1 MTTELETSF
10 ADLGLSAPIL
20 SALTDLGYE
29 KPSPIQ
35 LECIPHLLNGRD
47 VLGMAQTGSGK
58 TAAFGLPLLHNIKA
72 ELKAPQVLVL
82 APTRELAIQVAQALS
97 DFSKH
102 INGVNV
108 VALYGGQRYDVQLRA
123 LRQGPQIV
131 VGTPGRLLDHL
142 KRGTLNLSNLS
153 GLVLDEADEMLRMG
167 FIEDVENILAQMP
180 AEHQTA
186 LFSATMPDAIRRI
199 TRKFMKDPQEVRI
212 QSSVTTRPD
221 ISQSFWR
228 VGGGYRKNE
237 ALVRFLESE
246 DFDAAIIFVRT
257 KNGTLEVAE
266 ALESSGYNCAALNGD
281 MNQSLREQTLN
292 RLKDGRLDILIATDV
307 AARGLDVDR
316 ISLVVNYDIPMDSE
330 SYVHRIGR
338 TGRAGRAGRALL
350 FVENRERRLLQN
362 IERTMKLTIPEVQL
376 PNPELLGERRLAQFA
391 AKVGQ
396 QLESSDLD
404 LYRALLAKLQPEEE
418 FDLETLAAALL
429 KMAQGERPLILP
441 PEAPRRPQREFNSR
455 DDRGSDRGRDRGDS
469 RREPRPDSRDG
480 GERPA
485 RRERRDVGEMELYRI
500 EVGRDDGVE
509 VRHIVGAIANE
520 GDISSRYIGN
530 IKLFASHSTIE
541 LPKGMPG
548 EMLSH
553 FTRTRILNKPLNMQL
568 LGDAQPHERRERPAG
583 GAGAGGE
590 RRGGGGRS
598 FGGER
603 RDGAAGAPPRRSF
616 GSDRA
621 PAGGGEQRRGNRDGQ
636 RSAAPRREDAP
647 APAAAAPTRR
657 RFGDA

>member
-1 MTTELETSF
+1 MAEFETTF
-10 ADLGLSAPIL
+10 ADLGLKAPIL
-20 SALTDLGYE
+20 EALTDLGYE

-35 LECIPHLLNGRD
+35 AECIPHLLGGRD

-58 TAAFGLPLLHNIKA
+58 TAAFSLPLLNNLDP
-72 ELKAPQVLVL
+72 ELKAPQILVL
-82 APTRELAIQVAQALS
+82 APTRELAVQVAEAMT

-102 INGVNV
+102 MRGVNV

-142 KRGTLNLSNLS
+142 KRGTLDLSKLS

-167 FIEDVENILAQMP
+167 FIEDVETIMAQIP
-180 AEHQTA
+180 EGHQTA
-186 LFSATMPDAIRRI
+186 LFSATMPEAIRRI
-199 TRKFMKDPQEVRI
+199 TRRFMKEPQEVRI

-221 ISQSFWR
+221 ISQSYWT
-228 VGGGYRKNE
+228 VWGMRKNE
-237 ALVRFLESE
+237 ALVRFLEAE

-257 KNGTLEVAE
+257 KNATLEVAE
-266 ALESSGYNCAALNGD
+266 ALERSGYNSAALNGD
-281 MNQSLREQTLN
+281 MNQALREQTLE

-307 AARGLDVDR
+307 AARGLDVER

-350 FVENRERRLLQN
+350 FVENRERRLLRN
-362 IERTMKLTIPEVQL
+362 IERTMKLTIPEVEL
-376 PNPELLGERRLAQFA
+376 PNAELLGKRRLEKFA
-391 AKVGQ
+391 AKVQQ

-404 LYRALLAKLQPEEE
+404 QYRALLAKIQPSAEGEEL
-418 FDLETLAAALL
+418 DLETLAAALL

-441 PEAPRRPQREFNSR
+441 PDAPMRPKREFRDR
-455 DDRGSDRGRDRGDS
+455 DDRGPRDRNDRGPRGD
-469 RREPRPDSRDG
+469 RE
-480 GERPA
+480 ERP
-485 RRERRDVGEMELYRI
+485 RRERRDVGDMQLYRI

-548 EMLSH
+548 EVLQH
-553 FTRTRILNKPLNMQL
+553 FTRTRILNKPMNMQL
-568 LGDAQPHERRERPAG
+568 LGDAVPH
-583 GAGAGGE
+583 AGGE
-590 RRGGGGRS
+590 RRGGGRS
-598 FGGER
+598 FSGER
-603 RDGAAGAPPRRSF
+603 RE
-616 GSDRA
+616 
-621 PAGGGEQRRGNRDGQ
+621 GGRNFSGE
-636 RSAAPRREDAP
+636 RREG
-647 APAAAAPTRR
+647 RCV
-657 RFGDA
+657 

>member
-1 MTTELETSF
+1 MAEFETTF
-10 ADLGLSAPIL
+10 ADLGLKAPIL
-20 SALTDLGYE
+20 EALTDLGYE

-35 LECIPHLLNGRD
+35 AECIPHLLGGRD

-58 TAAFGLPLLHNIKA
+58 TAAFSLPLLNNLDP
-72 ELKAPQVLVL
+72 ELKAPQILVL
-82 APTRELAIQVAQALS
+82 APTRELAVQVAEAMT

-102 INGVNV
+102 MRGVNV

-142 KRGTLNLSNLS
+142 KRGTLDLSKLS

-167 FIEDVENILAQMP
+167 FIEDVETIMAQIP
-180 AEHQTA
+180 EGHQTA
-186 LFSATMPDAIRRI
+186 LFSATMPEAIRRI
-199 TRKFMKDPQEVRI
+199 TRRFMKEPQEVRI

-221 ISQSFWR
+221 ISQSYWT
-228 VGGGYRKNE
+228 VWGMRKNE
-237 ALVRFLESE
+237 ALVRFLEAE

-257 KNGTLEVAE
+257 KNATLEVAE
-266 ALESSGYNCAALNGD
+266 ALERSGYNSAALNGD
-281 MNQSLREQTLN
+281 MNQALREQTLE

-307 AARGLDVDR
+307 AARGLDVER

-350 FVENRERRLLQN
+350 FVENRERRLLRN
-362 IERTMKLTIPEVQL
+362 IERTMKLTIPEVEL
-376 PNPELLGERRLAQFA
+376 PNAELLGKRRLEKFA
-391 AKVGQ
+391 AKVQQ

-404 LYRALLAKLQPEEE
+404 QYRALLAKIQPSAEGEEL
-418 FDLETLAAALL
+418 DLETLAAALL

-441 PEAPRRPQREFNSR
+441 PDAPMRPKREFRDR
-455 DDRGSDRGRDRGDS
+455 DDRGPRDRNDRGPRGD
-469 RREPRPDSRDG
+469 REDRP
-480 GERPA
+480 
-485 RRERRDVGEMELYRI
+485 RRERRDVGDMQLYRI

-548 EMLSH
+548 EVLQH
-553 FTRTRILNKPLNMQL
+553 FTRTRILNKPMNMQL
-568 LGDAQPHERRERPAG
+568 LGDAVPH
-583 GAGAGGE
+583 AGGE
-590 RRGGGGRS
+590 RRGGG
-598 FGGER
+598 
-603 RDGAAGAPPRRSF
+603 
-616 GSDRA
+616 
-621 PAGGGEQRRGNRDGQ
+621 
-636 RSAAPRREDAP
+636 
-647 APAAAAPTRR
+647 
-657 RFGDA
+657 

>member
-10 ADLGLSAPIL
+10 ADLGLSAPII

-35 LECIPHLLNGRD
+35 AECIPHLLNGRD

-58 TAAFGLPLLHNIKA
+58 TAAFSLPLLHNIDA
-72 ELKAPQVLVL
+72 SLKAPQILVL
-82 APTRELAIQVAQALS
+82 APTRELAVQVAEAMT

-102 INGVNV
+102 MHGVNV

-123 LRQGPQIV
+123 LRQGPQVV

-167 FIEDVENILAQMP
+167 FIEDVETIMAQIP

-186 LFSATMPDAIRRI
+186 LFSATMPEAIRRI
-199 TRKFMKDPQEVRI
+199 TRRFMKEPQEVRI

-221 ISQSFWR
+221 ISQSYWS
-228 VGGGYRKNE
+228 VYGLRKNE
-237 ALVRFLESE
+237 ALVRFLEAE

-257 KNGTLEVAE
+257 KNATLEVAE
-266 ALESSGYNCAALNGD
+266 ALERSGYSSAALNGD
-281 MNQSLREQTLN
+281 MNQALREQTLE

-307 AARGLDVDR
+307 AARGLDVER

-350 FVENRERRLLQN
+350 FVENRERRLLRN
-362 IERTMKLTIPEVQL
+362 IERTMKLTIPEVEI
-376 PNPELLGERRLAQFA
+376 PTAEVLGERRLAKFA
-391 AKVGQ
+391 AKVQQ

-404 LYRALLAKLQPEEE
+404 QYRGLLAKLQPAEEL
-418 FDLETLAAALL
+418 DIETLAAALL
-429 KMAQGERPLILP
+429 KMAQGERPLIVAADP
-441 PEAPRRPQREFNSR
+441 VFKSRPPRREFE
-455 DDRGSDRGRDRGDS
+455 DRGDRGDRGD
-469 RREPRPDSRDG
+469 RRDRPARSNDRPARDG
-480 GERPA
+480 DSP
-485 RRERRDVGEMELYRI
+485 RRERRDAGEMELYRI

-530 IKLFASHSTIE
+530 IKLFGTHSTIE

-548 EMLSH
+548 EILSH
-553 FTRTRILNKPLNMQL
+553 FTRTRILNKPMNMQL
-568 LGDAQPHERRERPAG
+568 IGDAVPQAPRRDRP
-583 GAGAGGE
+583 AGAGGE
-590 RRGGGGRS
+590 RRGNGAPRP
-598 FGGER
+598 FNGER
-603 RDGAAGAPPRRSF
+603 REGARGTGAPRTFSGDRREGASAAGDRRPPSR
-616 GSDRA
+616 
-621 PAGGGEQRRGNRDGQ
+621 
-636 RSAAPRREDAP
+636 APRRTSDA
-647 APAAAAPTRR
+647 
-657 RFGDA
+657 

>member
-1 MTTELETSF
+1 MTTELEISF
-10 ADLGLSAPIL
+10 ADLGLSAPII

-35 LECIPHLLNGRD
+35 AECIPHLLSGRD

-58 TAAFGLPLLHNIKA
+58 TAAFSLPLLHNIDA
-72 ELKAPQVLVL
+72 SLKAPQILVL
-82 APTRELAIQVAQALS
+82 APTRELAVQVAEAMT

-102 INGVNV
+102 MHGVNV

-123 LRQGPQIV
+123 LRQGPQVV

-167 FIEDVENILAQMP
+167 FIEDVETIMAQIP

-186 LFSATMPDAIRRI
+186 LFSATMPEAIRRI
-199 TRKFMKDPQEVRI
+199 TRRFMKDPQEVRI

-221 ISQSFWR
+221 ISQSYWS
-228 VGGGYRKNE
+228 VYGLRKNE
-237 ALVRFLESE
+237 ALVRFLEAE

-257 KNGTLEVAE
+257 KNATLEVAE
-266 ALESSGYNCAALNGD
+266 ALERSGYSSAALNGD
-281 MNQSLREQTLN
+281 MNQALREQTLE

-307 AARGLDVDR
+307 AARGLDVER

-350 FVENRERRLLQN
+350 FVENRERRLLRN
-362 IERTMKLTIPEVQL
+362 IERTMKLTIPEVEI
-376 PNPELLGERRLAQFA
+376 PTAEVLGERRLAKFA
-391 AKVGQ
+391 AKVQQ

-404 LYRALLAKLQPEEE
+404 QYRALLAKLQPAEEL
-418 FDLETLAAALL
+418 DVETLAAALL
-429 KMAQGERPLILP
+429 KMAQGERPLIVAADP
-441 PEAPRRPQREFNSR
+441 VFKSRPPRREFEE
-455 DDRGSDRGRDRGDS
+455 RGDRGDRGD
-469 RREPRPDSRDG
+469 RRDRPVRSNDRPVRDG
-480 GERPA
+480 DSP
-485 RRERRDVGEMELYRI
+485 RRERRDAGEMELYRI

-530 IKLFASHSTIE
+530 IKLFGTHSTIE

-548 EMLSH
+548 EILSH
-553 FTRTRILNKPLNMQL
+553 FTRTRILNKPMNMQL
-568 LGDAQPHERRERPAG
+568 IGDAVPQAPRRDRP
-583 GAGAGGE
+583 AGAGGE
-590 RRGGGGRS
+590 RRGNGAPRP
-598 FGGER
+598 FNGER
-603 RDGAAGAPPRRSF
+603 REGARGTGAPRTFSGDRREGASAAGDRRPPSR
-616 GSDRA
+616 
-621 PAGGGEQRRGNRDGQ
+621 
-636 RSAAPRREDAP
+636 APRRTSDA
-647 APAAAAPTRR
+647 
-657 RFGDA
+657 

>member
-1 MTTELETSF
+1 MAEFETTF
-10 ADLGLSAPIL
+10 ADLGLKAPIL
-20 SALTDLGYE
+20 EALNDLGYE

-35 LECIPHLLNGRD
+35 AECIPHLLSGRD

-58 TAAFGLPLLHNIKA
+58 TAAFSLPLLNNIDPD
-72 ELKAPQVLVL
+72 LRAPQILVL
-82 APTRELAIQVAQALS
+82 APTRELAVQVAEAMTE
-97 DFSKH
+97 FSKH
-102 INGVNV
+102 MRGVNV

-142 KRGTLNLSNLS
+142 KRGTLDLSKLS

-167 FIEDVENILAQMP
+167 FIEDVETIMAQIP
-180 AEHQTA
+180 DGHQTA
-186 LFSATMPDAIRRI
+186 LFSATMPEAIRRI
-199 TRKFMKDPQEVRI
+199 TKRFMKEPQEVRI

-221 ISQSFWR
+221 ISQSYWS
-228 VGGGYRKNE
+228 VYGMRKNE
-237 ALVRFLESE
+237 ALVRFLEAE

-257 KNGTLEVAE
+257 KNATLEVAE
-266 ALESSGYNCAALNGD
+266 ALERSGYNSAALNGD
-281 MNQSLREQTLN
+281 MNQALREQTLE

-307 AARGLDVDR
+307 AARGLDVER

-350 FVENRERRLLQN
+350 FVENRERRLLRN
-362 IERTMKLTIPEVQL
+362 IERTMKLTIPEADL
-376 PNPELLGERRLAQFA
+376 PNAELLGKRRLEKFA
-391 AKVGQ
+391 AKVQQ

-404 LYRALLAKLQPEEE
+404 QYRALLSQIQPVAEGEEL
-418 FDLETLAAALL
+418 DMETLAAALL
-429 KMAQGERPLILP
+429 KMAQGERSLIVP
-441 PEAPRRPQREFNSR
+441 PDAPMRPKREFRDR
-455 DDRGSDRGRDRGDS
+455 DDRFERRGDRNDRGPRGD
-469 RREPRPDSRDG
+469 RPERG
-480 GERPA
+480 GEDRP
-485 RRERRDVGEMELYRI
+485 RRERRDAGEMELYRI

-530 IKLFASHSTIE
+530 IKLFGSHSTIE

-548 EMLSH
+548 EVLQH
-553 FTRTRILNKPLNMQL
+553 FTRTRILNKPMNMQL
-568 LGDAQPHERRERPAG
+568 MGDAQPRSDR
-583 GAGAGGE
+583 GGE
-590 RRGGGGRS
+590 RRGGGRS

-603 RDGAAGAPPRRSF
+603 REGGRSEGRTGEPRRFS
-616 GSDRA
+616 
-621 PAGGGEQRRGNRDGQ
+621 GERRENRG
-636 RSAAPRREDAP
+636 PRREEG
-647 APAAAAPTRR
+647 TSRR

>member
-1 MTTELETSF
+1 MAEFETTF
-10 ADLGLSAPIL
+10 ADLGLKAPIL
-20 SALTDLGYE
+20 EALNDLGYE

-35 LECIPHLLNGRD
+35 AECIPHLLSGRD

-58 TAAFGLPLLHNIKA
+58 TAAFSLPLLNNIDPD
-72 ELKAPQVLVL
+72 LRAPQILVL
-82 APTRELAIQVAQALS
+82 APTRELAVQVAEAMTE
-97 DFSKH
+97 FSKH
-102 INGVNV
+102 MRGVNV

-142 KRGTLNLSNLS
+142 KRGTLDLSKLS

-167 FIEDVENILAQMP
+167 FIEDVETIMAQLP
-180 AEHQTA
+180 DGHQTA
-186 LFSATMPDAIRRI
+186 LFSATMPEAIRRI
-199 TRKFMKDPQEVRI
+199 TRRFMKEPQEVRI

-221 ISQSFWR
+221 ISQSYWS
-228 VGGGYRKNE
+228 VYGMRKNE
-237 ALVRFLESE
+237 ALVRFLEAE

-257 KNGTLEVAE
+257 KNATLEVAE
-266 ALESSGYNCAALNGD
+266 ALERSGYNSAALNGD
-281 MNQSLREQTLN
+281 MNQALREQTLE

-307 AARGLDVDR
+307 AARGLDVER

-350 FVENRERRLLQN
+350 FVENRERRLLRN
-362 IERTMKLTIPEVQL
+362 IERTMKLTIPEADL
-376 PNPELLGERRLAQFA
+376 PNAELLGKRRLEKFA
-391 AKVGQ
+391 AKVQQ

-404 LYRALLAKLQPEEE
+404 QYRALLSQIQPVAEGEEL
-418 FDLETLAAALL
+418 DMETLAAALL
-429 KMAQGERPLILP
+429 KMAQGERSLIVP
-441 PEAPRRPQREFNSR
+441 PDAPMRPKREFRDR
-455 DDRGSDRGRDRGDS
+455 DDRFERRGDRNDRGPRGD
-469 RREPRPDSRDG
+469 RPERG
-480 GERPA
+480 GEDRP
-485 RRERRDVGEMELYRI
+485 RRERRDAGDMELYRI

-548 EMLSH
+548 EVLQH
-553 FTRTRILNKPLNMQL
+553 FTRTRILNKPMNMQL
-568 LGDAQPHERRERPAG
+568 LGDAQPRPDR
-583 GAGAGGE
+583 GGE
-590 RRGGGGRS
+590 RRGGGRG

-603 RDGAAGAPPRRSF
+603 REGGRSE
-616 GSDRA
+616 GR
-621 PAGGGEQRRGNRDGQ
+621 GGEGRRFSGERRENRG
-636 RSAAPRREDAP
+636 PRREEG
-647 APAAAAPTRR
+647 TSRR

>member
-10 ADLGLSAPIL
+10 ADLGLSAPII

-35 LECIPHLLNGRD
+35 AECIPHLLNGRD

-58 TAAFGLPLLHNIKA
+58 TAAFSLPLLHNIDA
-72 ELKAPQVLVL
+72 SLKAPQILVL
-82 APTRELAIQVAQALS
+82 APTRELAVQVAEAMT

-102 INGVNV
+102 MHGVNV

-123 LRQGPQIV
+123 LRQGPQVV

-167 FIEDVENILAQMP
+167 FIEDVETIMAQIP

-186 LFSATMPDAIRRI
+186 LFSATMPEAIRRI
-199 TRKFMKDPQEVRI
+199 TRRFMKEPQEVRI

-221 ISQSFWR
+221 ISQSYWS
-228 VGGGYRKNE
+228 VYGLRKNE
-237 ALVRFLESE
+237 ALVRFLEAE

-257 KNGTLEVAE
+257 KNATLEVAE
-266 ALESSGYNCAALNGD
+266 ALERSGYSSAALNGD
-281 MNQSLREQTLN
+281 MNQALREQTLE

-307 AARGLDVDR
+307 AARGLDVER

-350 FVENRERRLLQN
+350 FVENRERRLLRN
-362 IERTMKLTIPEVQL
+362 IERTMKLTIPEVEI
-376 PNPELLGERRLAQFA
+376 PTAEVLGERRLAKFA
-391 AKVGQ
+391 AKVQQ

-404 LYRALLAKLQPEEE
+404 QYRGLLAKLQPAEEL
-418 FDLETLAAALL
+418 DIETLAAALL
-429 KMAQGERPLILP
+429 KMAQGERPLIVAADP
-441 PEAPRRPQREFNSR
+441 VFKSRPPRREFE
-455 DDRGSDRGRDRGDS
+455 DRGDRGDRGD
-469 RREPRPDSRDG
+469 RRDRPARSNDRPARDG
-480 GERPA
+480 DSP
-485 RRERRDVGEMELYRI
+485 RRERRDAGEMELYRI

-530 IKLFASHSTIE
+530 IKLFGTHSTIE

-548 EMLSH
+548 EILSH
-553 FTRTRILNKPLNMQL
+553 FTRTRILNKPMNMQL
-568 LGDAQPHERRERPAG
+568 IGDAVPQAPRRDRP
-583 GAGAGGE
+583 AGAGGE
-590 RRGGGGRS
+590 RRGNGAPRPFS
-598 FGGER
+598 GER
-603 RDGAAGAPPRRSF
+603 REGGRGNGAPRSFSGDRREGSSAAGDRRPPSR
-616 GSDRA
+616 
-621 PAGGGEQRRGNRDGQ
+621 
-636 RSAAPRREDAP
+636 APRRTTDA
-647 APAAAAPTRR
+647 
-657 RFGDA
+657 

>member
-1 MTTELETSF
+1 MAEFETTF
-10 ADLGLSAPIL
+10 ADLGLKAPIL
-20 SALTDLGYE
+20 EALTDLGYE

-35 LECIPHLLNGRD
+35 AECIPHLLGGRD

-58 TAAFGLPLLHNIKA
+58 TAAFSLPLLNNLDP
-72 ELKAPQVLVL
+72 ELKAPQILVL
-82 APTRELAIQVAQALS
+82 APTRELAVQVAEAMT

-102 INGVNV
+102 MRGVNV

-142 KRGTLNLSNLS
+142 KRGTLDLSKLS

-167 FIEDVENILAQMP
+167 FIEDVETIMAQIP
-180 AEHQTA
+180 EGHQTA
-186 LFSATMPDAIRRI
+186 LFSATMPEAIRRI
-199 TRKFMKDPQEVRI
+199 TRRFMKEPQEVRI

-221 ISQSFWR
+221 ISQSYWT
-228 VGGGYRKNE
+228 VWGMRKNE
-237 ALVRFLESE
+237 ALVRFLEAE

-257 KNGTLEVAE
+257 KNATLEVAE
-266 ALESSGYNCAALNGD
+266 ALERSGYNSAALNGD
-281 MNQSLREQTLN
+281 MNQALREQTLE

-307 AARGLDVDR
+307 AARGLDVER

-350 FVENRERRLLQN
+350 FVENRERRLLRN
-362 IERTMKLTIPEVQL
+362 IERTMKLTIPEVEL
-376 PNPELLGERRLAQFA
+376 PNAELLGKRRLEKFA
-391 AKVGQ
+391 AKVQQ

-404 LYRALLAKLQPEEE
+404 QYRALLAKIQPSAEGEEL
-418 FDLETLAAALL
+418 DLETLAAALL

-441 PEAPRRPQREFNSR
+441 PDAPMRPKREFRDR
-455 DDRGSDRGRDRGDS
+455 DDRGPRDRNDRGPRGD
-469 RREPRPDSRDG
+469 RE
-480 GERPA
+480 ERP
-485 RRERRDVGEMELYRI
+485 RRERRDVGDMQLYRI

-548 EMLSH
+548 EVLQH
-553 FTRTRILNKPLNMQL
+553 FTRTRILNKPMNMQL
-568 LGDAQPHERRERPAG
+568 LGDAVPH
-583 GAGAGGE
+583 AGGE
-590 RRGGGGRS
+590 RRGGGRS
-598 FGGER
+598 FSGER
-603 RDGAAGAPPRRSF
+603 RE
-616 GSDRA
+616 
-621 PAGGGEQRRGNRDGQ
+621 GGRNFSGE
-636 RSAAPRREDAP
+636 RREGGRGDGRRFSGERRESRGSRRDDS
-647 APAAAAPTRR
+647 TGRR
-657 RFGDA
+657 RFGSDA

>member
-10 ADLGLSAPIL
+10 ADLGLSAPII

-35 LECIPHLLNGRD
+35 AECIPHLLNGRD

-58 TAAFGLPLLHNIKA
+58 TAAFSLPLLHNLKA
-72 ELKAPQVLVL
+72 ELKSPQILVL
-82 APTRELAIQVAQALS
+82 APTRELAVQVAEAMT
-97 DFSKH
+97 DFAKH
-102 INGVNV
+102 MNGVNV

-123 LRQGPQIV
+123 LRQGPQVV

-167 FIEDVENILAQMP
+167 FIEDVETIMAEIP

-186 LFSATMPDAIRRI
+186 LFSATMPEAIRRI
-199 TRKFMKDPQEVRI
+199 TRRFMKDPQEVRI

-221 ISQSFWR
+221 ISQSYWT
-228 VGGGYRKNE
+228 VQGMRKNE
-237 ALVRFLESE
+237 ALVRFLEAE

-257 KNGTLEVAE
+257 KNATLEVAE
-266 ALESSGYNCAALNGD
+266 ALERSGYSSAALNGD
-281 MNQSLREQTLN
+281 MNQALREQTLE

-307 AARGLDVDR
+307 AARGLDVER

-350 FVENRERRLLQN
+350 FVENRERRLLRN
-362 IERTMKLTIPEVQL
+362 IERTMKLTIPEVEL
-376 PNPELLGERRLAQFA
+376 PNAELLGERRLAKFA
-391 AKVGQ
+391 AKVQQ

-404 LYRALLAKLQPEEE
+404 MYRGLLAKLQPGEEE
-418 FDLETLAAALL
+418 LEMETLAAALL

-441 PEAPRRPQREFNSR
+441 ADPVFKPRQRREFNDR
-455 DDRGSDRGRDRGDS
+455 DDRGSDRRRDA
-469 RREPRPDSRDG
+469 RPDSRDG
-480 GERPA
+480 GAERP
-485 RRERRDVGEMELYRI
+485 RRERRDVGEMQLYRI

-530 IKLFASHSTIE
+530 IKLFAGHSTIE

-548 EMLSH
+548 EILSH
-553 FTRTRILNKPLNMQL
+553 FTRTRILNKPMNMQL
-568 LGDAQPHERRERPAG
+568 LGDAQPHERRERPAPAGNGERRG
-583 GAGAGGE
+583 GARPFNGERREGANPGRRSFGDRREGGAAAPAGNGGE
-590 RRGGGGRS
+590 RRGGN
-598 FGGER
+598 F
-603 RDGAAGAPPRRSF
+603 
-616 GSDRA
+616 
-621 PAGGGEQRRGNRDGQ
+621 NRDGQ
-636 RSAAPRREDAP
+636 RAPRRDDA
-647 APAAAAPTRR
+647 APAAPRR

>member
-1 MTTELETSF
+1 MAEFETTF
-10 ADLGLSAPIL
+10 ADLGLKAPIL
-20 SALTDLGYE
+20 EALNDLGYE

-35 LECIPHLLNGRD
+35 AECIPHLLSGRD

-58 TAAFGLPLLHNIKA
+58 TAAFSLPLLNNIDPD
-72 ELKAPQVLVL
+72 LRAPQILVL
-82 APTRELAIQVAQALS
+82 APTRELAVQVAEAMTE
-97 DFSKH
+97 FSKH
-102 INGVNV
+102 MRGLNV

-142 KRGTLNLSNLS
+142 KRGTLDLSKLS

-167 FIEDVENILAQMP
+167 FIEDVETIMAQIP
-180 AEHQTA
+180 EGHQTA
-186 LFSATMPDAIRRI
+186 LFSATMPEAIRRI
-199 TRKFMKDPQEVRI
+199 TRRFMKEPQEVRI

-221 ISQSFWR
+221 ISQSYWS
-228 VGGGYRKNE
+228 VYGMRKNE
-237 ALVRFLESE
+237 ALVRFLEAE

-257 KNGTLEVAE
+257 KNATLEVAE
-266 ALESSGYNCAALNGD
+266 ALERNGYNSAALNGD
-281 MNQSLREQTLN
+281 MNQALREQTLE

-307 AARGLDVDR
+307 AARGLDVER

-350 FVENRERRLLQN
+350 FVENRERRLLRN
-362 IERTMKLTIPEVQL
+362 IERTMKLTIPEAEL
-376 PNPELLGERRLAQFA
+376 PNAELLGKRRLEKFA
-391 AKVGQ
+391 AKVQQ

-404 LYRALLAKLQPEEE
+404 QYRALLAQIQPTAEGEEL
-418 FDLETLAAALL
+418 DIETLAAALL
-429 KMAQGERPLILP
+429 KMAQGERTLIVP
-441 PEAPRRPQREFNSR
+441 PDAPMRPRREFRDR
-455 DDRGSDRGRDRGDS
+455 DDRFERRGDRNDRGPRGD
-469 RREPRPDSRDG
+469 RPERG
-480 GERPA
+480 GEDRP
-485 RRERRDVGEMELYRI
+485 RRERRDAGEMELYRI

-548 EMLSH
+548 EVLQH
-553 FTRTRILNKPLNMQL
+553 FTRTRILNKPMNMQL
-568 LGDAQPHERRERPAG
+568 LGDAQPRPDR
-583 GAGAGGE
+583 GGE
-590 RRGGGGRS
+590 RRGGGRG

-603 RDGAAGAPPRRSF
+603 REGGRSE
-616 GSDRA
+616 GR
-621 PAGGGEQRRGNRDGQ
+621 GGEGRRFSGERRESRG
-636 RSAAPRREDAP
+636 PRREEG
-647 APAAAAPTRR
+647 TSRR

>member
-1 MTTELETSF
+1 MAEFETTF
-10 ADLGLSAPIL
+10 ADLGLKAPIL
-20 SALTDLGYE
+20 EALNDLGYE

-35 LECIPHLLNGRD
+35 AECIPHLLGGRD

-58 TAAFGLPLLHNIKA
+58 TAAFSLPLLNNLDP
-72 ELKAPQVLVL
+72 ELKAPQILVL
-82 APTRELAIQVAQALS
+82 APTRELAVQVAEAMT

-102 INGVNV
+102 MRGVNV

-142 KRGTLNLSNLS
+142 KRGTLDLSKLS

-167 FIEDVENILAQMP
+167 FIEDVETIMAQIP
-180 AEHQTA
+180 EGHQTA
-186 LFSATMPDAIRRI
+186 LFSATMPEAIRRI
-199 TRKFMKDPQEVRI
+199 TRRFMKEPQEVRI

-221 ISQSFWR
+221 ISQSYWT
-228 VGGGYRKNE
+228 VWGMRKNE
-237 ALVRFLESE
+237 ALVRFLEAE

-257 KNGTLEVAE
+257 KNATLEVAE
-266 ALESSGYNCAALNGD
+266 ALERNGYNSAALNGD
-281 MNQSLREQTLN
+281 MNQALREQTLE

-307 AARGLDVDR
+307 AARGLDVER

-350 FVENRERRLLQN
+350 FVENRERRLLRN
-362 IERTMKLTIPEVQL
+362 IERTMKLTIPEVEL
-376 PNPELLGERRLAQFA
+376 PNAELLGKRRLEKFA
-391 AKVGQ
+391 AKVQQ

-404 LYRALLAKLQPEEE
+404 QYRALLAKIQPTAEDEEL
-418 FDLETLAAALL
+418 DIETLAAALL
-429 KMAQGERPLILP
+429 KMAQGERTLIVP
-441 PEAPRRPQREFNSR
+441 PDAPMRPKREFRDR
-455 DDRGSDRGRDRGDS
+455 DDRAPRDRNDRGPREDR
-469 RREPRPDSRDG
+469 P
-480 GERPA
+480 
-485 RRERRDVGEMELYRI
+485 RRERRDAGEMELYRI

-548 EMLSH
+548 EVLQH
-553 FTRTRILNKPLNMQL
+553 FTRTRILNKPMNMQL
-568 LGDAQPHERRERPAG
+568 LGDAQPRTDR
-583 GAGAGGE
+583 GGE
-590 RRGGGGRS
+590 RRGGGRS

-603 RDGAAGAPPRRSF
+603 REGGRTEGRRFSGERREGGRSF
-616 GSDRA
+616 G
-621 PAGGGEQRRGNRDGQ
+621 GERRESRG
-636 RSAAPRREDAP
+636 PRREEGAS
-647 APAAAAPTRR
+647 RR

>member
-1 MTTELETSF
+1 MTDTIETTFS
-10 ADLGLSAPIL
+10 DLGLNASIL
-20 SALTDLGYE
+20 QALTDLGYE

-35 LECIPHLLNGRD
+35 AECIPHLLGGRD

-58 TAAFGLPLLHNIKA
+58 TAAFSLPLLHNLDP
-72 ELKAPQVLVL
+72 ELKAPQILVL
-82 APTRELAIQVAQALS
+82 APTRELAVQVAEAMT

-102 INGVNV
+102 MHGVNV

-142 KRGTLNLSNLS
+142 KRGTLNLSNLK

-167 FIEDVENILAQMP
+167 FIEDVETIMAEIP

-186 LFSATMPDAIRRI
+186 LFSATMPEAIRRI
-199 TRKFMKDPQEVRI
+199 TRRFMKEPQEVRI

-221 ISQSFWR
+221 ISQSYWS
-228 VGGGYRKNE
+228 VYGMRKNE
-237 ALVRFLESE
+237 ALVRFLEAE

-257 KNGTLEVAE
+257 KNATLEVAE
-266 ALESSGYNCAALNGD
+266 ALERSGYNSAALNGD
-281 MNQSLREQTLN
+281 MNQALREQTLE

-307 AARGLDVDR
+307 AARGLDVER

-350 FVENRERRLLQN
+350 FVENRERRLLRN
-362 IERTMKLTIPEVQL
+362 IERTMKLTIPEVEL
-376 PNPELLGERRLAQFA
+376 PNAELLGKRRLEKFA
-391 AKVGQ
+391 AKVQQ

-404 LYRALLAKLQPEEE
+404 LYRGLLSKIQPVADEEL
-418 FDLETLAAALL
+418 DIETLAAALL

-441 PEAPRRPQREFNSR
+441 PEAPMRPKREFR
-455 DDRGSDRGRDRGDS
+455 DRDERFERRGDRNDRNDRGPRADRPERGAEDR
-469 RREPRPDSRDG
+469 P
-480 GERPA
+480 
-485 RRERRDVGEMELYRI
+485 RRERRDAGEMELYRI

-530 IKLFASHSTIE
+530 IKLFGTHSTIE

-548 EMLSH
+548 EVLQH
-553 FTRTRILNKPLNMQL
+553 FTRTRILNKPMNMQL
-568 LGDAQPHERRERPAG
+568 LGDAQPHERRGGGDRPAG
-583 GAGAGGE
+583 ERRFGGGAGGE
-590 RRGGGGRS
+590 RREGGRGPRREGAAPGAGRFS
-598 FGGER
+598 GER
-603 RDGAAGAPPRRSF
+603 R
-616 GSDRA
+616 
-621 PAGGGEQRRGNRDGQ
+621 EGNRG
-636 RSAAPRREDAP
+636 PRREEG
-647 APAAAAPTRR
+647 AASGRR

>member
-1 MTTELETSF
+1 MAEFETTF
-10 ADLGLSAPIL
+10 ADLGLKAPIL
-20 SALTDLGYE
+20 EALNDLGYE

-35 LECIPHLLNGRD
+35 AECIPHLLSGRD

-58 TAAFGLPLLHNIKA
+58 TAAFSLPLLNNIDPD
-72 ELKAPQVLVL
+72 LRAPQILVL
-82 APTRELAIQVAQALS
+82 APTRELAVQVAEAMTE
-97 DFSKH
+97 FSKH
-102 INGVNV
+102 MRGVNV

-142 KRGTLNLSNLS
+142 KRGTLDLSKLS

-167 FIEDVENILAQMP
+167 FIEDVETIMAQIP
-180 AEHQTA
+180 EGHQTA
-186 LFSATMPDAIRRI
+186 LFSATMPEAIRRI
-199 TRKFMKDPQEVRI
+199 TRRFMKEPQEVRI

-221 ISQSFWR
+221 ISQSYWS
-228 VGGGYRKNE
+228 VYGMRKNE
-237 ALVRFLESE
+237 ALVRFLEAE

-257 KNGTLEVAE
+257 KNASLEVAV
-266 ALESSGYNCAALNGD
+266 ALERSGYNSAALNGD
-281 MNQSLREQTLN
+281 MNQALREQTLE

-307 AARGLDVDR
+307 AARGLDVER

-350 FVENRERRLLQN
+350 FVENRERRLLRN
-362 IERTMKLTIPEVQL
+362 IERTMKLTIPEAEL
-376 PNPELLGERRLAQFA
+376 PNAELLGKRRLEKFA
-391 AKVGQ
+391 AKVQQ

-404 LYRALLAKLQPEEE
+404 QYRALLSQIQPVAEGEEL
-418 FDLETLAAALL
+418 DMETLAAALL
-429 KMAQGERPLILP
+429 KMAQGERSLIVP
-441 PEAPRRPQREFNSR
+441 PDAPMRPKREFRDR
-455 DDRGSDRGRDRGDS
+455 DDRFERRGDRNDRGPRGD
-469 RREPRPDSRDG
+469 RPERG
-480 GERPA
+480 GEDRP
-485 RRERRDVGEMELYRI
+485 RRERRDAGEMELYRI

-530 IKLFASHSTIE
+530 IKLFGSHSTIE

-548 EMLSH
+548 EVLQH
-553 FTRTRILNKPLNMQL
+553 FTRTRILNKPMNMQL
-568 LGDAQPHERRERPAG
+568 MGDAQPRSDR
-583 GAGAGGE
+583 GGE
-590 RRGGGGRS
+590 RRGGGRS

-603 RDGAAGAPPRRSF
+603 REGGRSEGRTGEPRRFS
-616 GSDRA
+616 
-621 PAGGGEQRRGNRDGQ
+621 GERRENRG
-636 RSAAPRREDAP
+636 PRREEG
-647 APAAAAPTRR
+647 TSRR

>member
-1 MTTELETSF
+1 MAEFETTF
-10 ADLGLSAPIL
+10 ADLGLKAPIL
-20 SALTDLGYE
+20 EALTDLGYE

-35 LECIPHLLNGRD
+35 AECIPHLLGGRD

-58 TAAFGLPLLHNIKA
+58 TAAFSLPLLNNLDP
-72 ELKAPQVLVL
+72 ELKAPQILVL
-82 APTRELAIQVAQALS
+82 APTRELAVQVAEAMT

-102 INGVNV
+102 MRGVNV

-142 KRGTLNLSNLS
+142 KRGTLDLSKLS

-167 FIEDVENILAQMP
+167 FIEDVETIMAQIP
-180 AEHQTA
+180 EGHQTA
-186 LFSATMPDAIRRI
+186 LFSATMPEAIRRI
-199 TRKFMKDPQEVRI
+199 TRRFMKEPQEVRI

-221 ISQSFWR
+221 ISQSYWT
-228 VGGGYRKNE
+228 VWGMRKNE
-237 ALVRFLESE
+237 ALVRFLEAE

-257 KNGTLEVAE
+257 KNATLEVAE
-266 ALESSGYNCAALNGD
+266 ALERSGYNSAALNGD
-281 MNQSLREQTLN
+281 MNQALREQTLE

-307 AARGLDVDR
+307 AARGLDVER

-350 FVENRERRLLQN
+350 FVENRERRLLRN
-362 IERTMKLTIPEVQL
+362 IERTMKLTIPEVEL
-376 PNPELLGERRLAQFA
+376 PNAELLGKRRLEKFA
-391 AKVGQ
+391 AKVQQ

-404 LYRALLAKLQPEEE
+404 QYRALLAKIQPSAEGEEL
-418 FDLETLAAALL
+418 DLETLAAALL

-441 PEAPRRPQREFNSR
+441 PDAPMRPKREFRDR
-455 DDRGSDRGRDRGDS
+455 DDRGPRDRNDRGPRGD
-469 RREPRPDSRDG
+469 REDRP
-480 GERPA
+480 
-485 RRERRDVGEMELYRI
+485 RRERRDVGDMQLYRI

-548 EMLSH
+548 EVLQH
-553 FTRTRILNKPLNMQL
+553 FTRTRILNKPMNMQL
-568 LGDAQPHERRERPAG
+568 LGDAVPH
-583 GAGAGGE
+583 AGGE
-590 RRGGGGRS
+590 RR
-598 FGGER
+598 
-603 RDGAAGAPPRRSF
+603 
-616 GSDRA
+616 
-621 PAGGGEQRRGNRDGQ
+621 
-636 RSAAPRREDAP
+636 
-647 APAAAAPTRR
+647 
-657 RFGDA
+657 

>member
-1 MTTELETSF
+1 MAEFETTFS
-10 ADLGLSAPIL
+10 DLGLKTSIL
-20 SALTDLGYE
+20 EALNDLGYE

-35 LECIPHLLNGRD
+35 AECIPHLLSGRD

-58 TAAFGLPLLHNIKA
+58 TAAFSLPLLHNIDPD
-72 ELKAPQVLVL
+72 LRAPQILVL
-82 APTRELAIQVAQALS
+82 APTRELAVQVAEAMT

-102 INGVNV
+102 MHGVNV

-123 LRQGPQIV
+123 LRQGPQVV

-142 KRGTLNLSNLS
+142 KRGTLNLSSLK

-167 FIEDVENILAQMP
+167 FIEDVETIMAEIP

-186 LFSATMPDAIRRI
+186 LFSATMPEAIRRI
-199 TRKFMKDPQEVRI
+199 TRRFMKEPQEVRI

-221 ISQSFWR
+221 ISQSYWS
-228 VGGGYRKNE
+228 VYGMRKNE
-237 ALVRFLESE
+237 ALVRFLEAE

-257 KNGTLEVAE
+257 KNATLEVAE
-266 ALESSGYNCAALNGD
+266 ALERSGYNSAALNGD
-281 MNQSLREQTLN
+281 MNQALREQTLE

-307 AARGLDVDR
+307 AARGLDVER

-350 FVENRERRLLQN
+350 FVENRERRLLRN
-362 IERTMKLTIPEVQL
+362 IERTMKLTIPEAEL
-376 PNPELLGERRLAQFA
+376 PNAELLGKRRLEKFA
-391 AKVGQ
+391 AKVQQ

-404 LYRALLAKLQPEEE
+404 QYRALLANIQPTAEGEAL
-418 FDLETLAAALL
+418 DIETLAAALL
-429 KMAQGERPLILP
+429 KMAQGERSLIVP
-441 PEAPRRPQREFNSR
+441 PDAPMRPKREFRER
-455 DDRGSDRGRDRGDS
+455 DERFERRGDRNDRGPRGD
-469 RREPRPDSRDG
+469 RPERG
-480 GERPA
+480 GEDRP
-485 RRERRDVGEMELYRI
+485 RRERRDAGEMELYRI

-530 IKLFASHSTIE
+530 IKLFGTHSTIE

-548 EMLSH
+548 EVLQH
-553 FTRTRILNKPLNMQL
+553 FTRTRILNKPMNMQL
-568 LGDAQPHERRERPAG
+568 LGDAQPHERRGGSDRPAG
-583 GAGAGGE
+583 ERRFGGGE
-590 RRGGGGRS
+590 RREGNRGPRREGAAPGAGRFS
-598 FGGER
+598 GER
-603 RDGAAGAPPRRSF
+603 RE
-616 GSDRA
+616 GS
-621 PAGGGEQRRGNRDGQ
+621 RG
-636 RSAAPRREDAP
+636 PRREDGA
-647 APAAAAPTRR
+647 TTGRR

>member
-1 MTTELETSF
+1 MAEFETTF
-10 ADLGLSAPIL
+10 ADLGLKAPIL
-20 SALTDLGYE
+20 EALTDLGYE

-35 LECIPHLLNGRD
+35 AECIPHLLGGRD

-58 TAAFGLPLLHNIKA
+58 TAAFSLPLLNNLDP
-72 ELKAPQVLVL
+72 ELKAPQILVL
-82 APTRELAIQVAQALS
+82 APTRELAVQVAEAMT

-102 INGVNV
+102 MRGVNV

-142 KRGTLNLSNLS
+142 KRGTLDLSKLS

-167 FIEDVENILAQMP
+167 FIEDVETIMAQIP
-180 AEHQTA
+180 EGHQTA
-186 LFSATMPDAIRRI
+186 LFSATMPEAIRRI
-199 TRKFMKDPQEVRI
+199 TRRFMKEPQEVRI

-221 ISQSFWR
+221 ISQSYWT
-228 VGGGYRKNE
+228 VWGMRKNE
-237 ALVRFLESE
+237 ALVRFLEAE

-257 KNGTLEVAE
+257 KNATLEVAE
-266 ALESSGYNCAALNGD
+266 ALERSGYSSAALNGD
-281 MNQSLREQTLN
+281 MNQSLREQTLE

-307 AARGLDVDR
+307 AARGLDVER

-350 FVENRERRLLQN
+350 FVENRERRLLRN
-362 IERTMKLTIPEVQL
+362 IERTMKLTIPEVEL
-376 PNPELLGERRLAQFA
+376 PNADLLGKRRLEKFA
-391 AKVGQ
+391 AKVQQ

-404 LYRALLAKLQPEEE
+404 QYRALLAKMQPEEE
-418 FDLETLAAALL
+418 LDIETLAAALL

-441 PEAPRRPQREFNSR
+441 PDAPMRPKREFRDR
-455 DDRGSDRGRDRGDS
+455 DDRGPRDRNDRGPRGD
-469 RREPRPDSRDG
+469 RNERG
-480 GERPA
+480 GEDRP
-485 RRERRDVGEMELYRI
+485 RRERRDVGDMQLYRI

-548 EMLSH
+548 DVLQH
-553 FTRTRILNKPLNMQL
+553 FTRTRILNKPMNMQL
-568 LGDAQPHERRERPAG
+568 VGDAVPHT
-583 GAGAGGE
+583 GGE
-590 RRGGGGRS
+590 RRGGGRFS
-598 FGGER
+598 GER
-603 RDGAAGAPPRRSF
+603 RGEGRGFSGERREGGRSEGRRFSGERREGNRGPRRDDS
-616 GSDRA
+616 S
-621 PAGGGEQRRGNRDGQ
+621 
-636 RSAAPRREDAP
+636 APRRDDSAG
-647 APAAAAPTRR
+647 RR
-657 RFGDA
+657 RFGGDA

>member
-1 MTTELETSF
+1 MAEFETTF
-10 ADLGLSAPIL
+10 ADLGLKAPIL
-20 SALTDLGYE
+20 EALTDLGYE

-35 LECIPHLLNGRD
+35 AECIPHLLGGRD

-58 TAAFGLPLLHNIKA
+58 TAAFSLPLLNNLDP
-72 ELKAPQVLVL
+72 ELKAPQILVL
-82 APTRELAIQVAQALS
+82 APTRELAVQVAEAMT

-102 INGVNV
+102 MRGVNV

-142 KRGTLNLSNLS
+142 KRGTLDLSKLS

-167 FIEDVENILAQMP
+167 FIEDVETIMAQIP
-180 AEHQTA
+180 EGHQTA
-186 LFSATMPDAIRRI
+186 LFSATMPEAIRRI
-199 TRKFMKDPQEVRI
+199 TRRFMKEPQEVRI

-221 ISQSFWR
+221 ISQSYWT
-228 VGGGYRKNE
+228 VWGMRKNE
-237 ALVRFLESE
+237 ALVRFLEAE

-257 KNGTLEVAE
+257 KNATLEVAE
-266 ALESSGYNCAALNGD
+266 ALERSGYNSAALNGD
-281 MNQSLREQTLN
+281 MNQALREQTLE

-307 AARGLDVDR
+307 AARGLDVER

-350 FVENRERRLLQN
+350 FVENRERRLLRN
-362 IERTMKLTIPEVQL
+362 IERTMKLTIPEVEL
-376 PNPELLGERRLAQFA
+376 PNAELLGKRRLEKFA
-391 AKVGQ
+391 AKVQQ

-404 LYRALLAKLQPEEE
+404 QYRALLAKIQPSAEGEEL
-418 FDLETLAAALL
+418 DLETLAAALL

-441 PEAPRRPQREFNSR
+441 PDAPMRPKREFRDR
-455 DDRGSDRGRDRGDS
+455 DDRGPRERNDRGPRGD
-469 RREPRPDSRDG
+469 RE
-480 GERPA
+480 ERP
-485 RRERRDVGEMELYRI
+485 RRERRDVGDMQLYRI

-548 EMLSH
+548 EVLQH
-553 FTRTRILNKPLNMQL
+553 FTRTRILNKPMNMQL
-568 LGDAQPHERRERPAG
+568 LGDAVPH
-583 GAGAGGE
+583 AGGE
-590 RRGGGGRS
+590 RRGGGRS
-598 FGGER
+598 FSGER
-603 RDGAAGAPPRRSF
+603 REGGRNFSGERREGGRGDGRRFSGERRESRGPRRDDST
-616 GSDRA
+616 GDRK
-621 PAGGGEQRRGNRDGQ
+621 
-636 RSAAPRREDAP
+636 SVV
-647 APAAAAPTRR
+647 
-657 RFGDA
+657 

>member
-1 MTTELETSF
+1 MAEFETTF
-10 ADLGLSAPIL
+10 ADLGLKAPIL
-20 SALTDLGYE
+20 EALTDLGYE

-35 LECIPHLLNGRD
+35 AECIPHLLGGRD

-58 TAAFGLPLLHNIKA
+58 TAAFSLPLLNNLDP
-72 ELKAPQVLVL
+72 ELKAPQILVL
-82 APTRELAIQVAQALS
+82 APTRELAVQVAEAMT

-102 INGVNV
+102 MRGVNV

-142 KRGTLNLSNLS
+142 KRGTLDLSKLS

-167 FIEDVENILAQMP
+167 FIEDVETIMAQIP
-180 AEHQTA
+180 EGHQTA
-186 LFSATMPDAIRRI
+186 LFSATMPEAIRRI
-199 TRKFMKDPQEVRI
+199 TRRFMKEPQEVRI

-221 ISQSFWR
+221 ISQSYWT
-228 VGGGYRKNE
+228 VWGMRKNE
-237 ALVRFLESE
+237 ALVRFLEAE

-257 KNGTLEVAE
+257 KNATLEVAE
-266 ALESSGYNCAALNGD
+266 ALERSGYNSAALNGD
-281 MNQSLREQTLN
+281 MNQALREQTLE

-307 AARGLDVDR
+307 AARGLDVER

-350 FVENRERRLLQN
+350 FVENRERRLLRN
-362 IERTMKLTIPEVQL
+362 IERTMKLTIPEVEL
-376 PNPELLGERRLAQFA
+376 PNAELLGKRRLEKFA
-391 AKVGQ
+391 AKVQQ

-404 LYRALLAKLQPEEE
+404 QYRALLAKIQPSAEGEEL
-418 FDLETLAAALL
+418 DLETLAAALL

-441 PEAPRRPQREFNSR
+441 PDAPMRPKREFRDR
-455 DDRGSDRGRDRGDS
+455 DDRGPRDRNDRGPRGD
-469 RREPRPDSRDG
+469 RE
-480 GERPA
+480 ERP
-485 RRERRDVGEMELYRI
+485 RRERRDVGDMQLYRI

-548 EMLSH
+548 EVLQH
-553 FTRTRILNKPLNMQL
+553 FTRTRILNKPMNMQL
-568 LGDAQPHERRERPAG
+568 LGDAVPH
-583 GAGAGGE
+583 AGGE
-590 RRGGGGRS
+590 RRGGGRS
-598 FGGER
+598 FSGERREGGRNFSGERREGGRGDGRRFSGER
-603 RDGAAGAPPRRSF
+603 RDDSTG
-616 GSDRA
+616 
-621 PAGGGEQRRGNRDGQ
+621 
-636 RSAAPRREDAP
+636 
-647 APAAAAPTRR
+647 RR
-657 RFGDA
+657 RFGGDA